1 MKEFLS
7 ELEIAKIEQFVKDEV
22 LFEAVKKVM
31 LASIYTHGVNIPDKK
46 SDPLK
51 NGAFSMVSL
60 STNNPIPD
68 EVIGQ
73 QLRAQWAGVNALE
86 NAMKELK
93 NLKSEI
99 ESPYVEENEA
109 I

>member
-1 MKEFLS
+1 MEILS
-7 ELEIAKIEQFVKDEV
+7 DLEKVKIETFCADKDMYN
-22 LFEAVKKVM
+22 AVKKII
-31 LASIYTHGVNIPDKK
+31 LASIYSHGVIKEGEAPN
-46 SDPLK
+46 PLI
-51 NGAFSMVSL
+51 NGAYSMVSL

-68 EVIGQ
+68 EIIGQ

-86 NAMKELK
+86 NGFSSLDKI
-93 NLKSEI
+93 KSNV